1 MPDQGL
7 ALTRYFAA
15 LPDPRV
21 NRTKKHLLSD
31 IPASPGV
38 PSSSARRRSPMG
50 ATRSRP
56 SGKGA
61 KQVLRRVF
69 AASPREEVL
78 DPGPTIVRYVAP
90 THV

>member
-31 IPASPGV
+31 IPGV
-38 PSSSARRRSPMG
+38 
-50 ATRSRP
+50 TRCAVIL
-56 SGKGA
+56 G
-61 KQVLRRVF
+61 Q
-69 AASPREEVL
+69 AAVADGSHEIT
-78 DPGPTIVRYVAP
+78 TIRKRG
-90 THV
+90 

>member
-31 IPASPGV
+31 ILGV
-38 PSSSARRRSPMG
+38 TRCAVICGADSFEEIGRFGGARADRLKGSSR
-50 ATRSRP
+50 
-56 SGKGA
+56 
-61 KQVLRRVF
+61 
-69 AASPREEVL
+69 
-78 DPGPTIVRYVAP
+78 
-90 THV
+90 

>member
-38 PSSSARRRSPMG
+38 PSSAGPTASRRSG
-50 ATRSRP
+50 GSAAHGRTGSRG
-56 SGKGA
+56 SS
-61 KQVLRRVF
+61 R
-69 AASPREEVL
+69 
-78 DPGPTIVRYVAP
+78 
-90 THV
+90 